1 MIKNCSMSRD
11 KSAALQQ
18 ALDLLLEKAFGS
30 GDVEYCGLLRQVL
43 EGPGVKKEDR
53 ALLKFYFALQGCW
66 IAVESSDSMEKLNS
80 NTTVDALFRRL
91 LLELRKE
98 LHSRAVK
105 RHFGDRISSEFI
117 LNFVLE
123 KAWRRLRT
131 RTLFGGGY
139 CRSLRS
145 RERLMPLSLACT
157 VECHADRK
165 YCSRG

>member
-1 MIKNCSMSRD
+1 MSRD

-30 GDVEYCGLLRQVL
+30 GNVEYRGLLQVL

-53 ALLKFYFALQGCW
+53 ALLKLYFALQGCW
-66 IAVESSDSMEKLNS
+66 IAVESSDSTEKLNS
-80 NTTVDALFRRL
+80 NTTGDALFRRL

-105 RHFGDRISSEFI
+105 HHFGDRISSEFI

-123 KAWRRLRT
+123 KAEAANSCWWRLLQEST
-131 RTLFGGGY
+131 Q
-139 CRSLRS
+139 S
-145 RERLMPLSLACT
+145 RA
-157 VECHADRK
+157 ADASK
-165 YCSRG
+165 PGLYG